1 MLATALTTA
10 GGTAA
15 FERVWSRPTP
25 SASTSGR
32 LELPV
37 GAPLGSLRVWTP
49 PPRAVAA
56 NDAPA
61 PTGGCDFD
69 EPKDSA
75 FLPLREWLLAPKVR
89 ATVSV
94 PRTVGSAIPLLIHFH
109 GGESVRALLAP
120 SGAMVLVGVD
130 AGPGSTRYKA
140 VPKGA
145 IELIRAEAMSA
156 LRAAHPKA
164 ELGHTYVS
172 AWSAGTGALGG
183 ILRREAAAI
192 RGLVLLDGLHA
203 NYVGPK
209 DTSLD
214 TASLEPFLA
223 FARDA
228 SQRADAPGLV
238 LTYSDV
244 ETRGYASTREV
255 ATHLASELGLP
266 PGRRQTRG
274 RVTFEHQPGDTAD
287 DHCDHLRLLPE
298 ALVRL
303 GAGAPSER

>member
-1 MLATALTTA
+1 MV
-10 GGTAA
+10 
-15 FERVWSRPTP
+15 E
-25 SASTSGR
+25 
-32 LELPV
+32 
-37 GAPLGSLRVWTP
+37 
-49 PPRAVAA
+49 
-56 NDAPA
+56 NDEPA
-61 PTGGCDFD
+61 PKGGCDFD
-69 EPKDSA
+69 EPGDSA

-94 PRTVGSAIPLLIHFH
+94 PRAVEGAVPLLVHFH
-109 GGESVRALLAP
+109 GGESTRALFAP
-120 SGAMVLVGVD
+120 SGGMVLVGVD

-145 IELIRAEAMSA
+145 IELIRTEAMSA
-156 LRAAHPKA
+156 LRAAHPNA

-183 ILRREAAAI
+183 ILRRETGAI
-192 RGLVLLDGLHA
+192 QGLVILDGLHA

-209 DTSLD
+209 ATSLD

-223 FARDA
+223 FARHA
-228 SQRADAPGLV
+228 AERADAPGLV

-255 ATHLASELGLP
+255 ATHLASELSLP

-287 DHCDHLRLLPE
+287 DHCDHLRLLPG
-298 ALVRL
+298 ALARL
-303 GAGAPSER
+303 GAAVPSKR